1 MATIQRRVVSW
12 VLCGAVAVLG
22 VNVQDAFASS
32 LFVFTTNATSITK
45 TTAVLN
51 AYTTGVTTSSDVSF
65 EYGTS
70 RSFGSQTGS
79 IMVRATGEQANVK
92 LTGLEPGT
100 RYYFRAIISGGGAT
114 DKGTTLSFTTI
125 AQYAHDPANNDN
137 DTTNNNSGNGGSS
150 VVRPA
155 VSTLQPSGVSDWSAI
170 FNATVG
176 NPNGGDVK
184 VWFQY
189 GIEAGNLVST
199 RTQRLSGTQFA
210 ASEAVTGLNPGT
222 LYFVRAVAQNAT
234 GMTIGDIRS
243 FQTTGTGTGTPPP
256 AGSGGSK
263 TLTALTYGT
272 TRLSSSSYRL
282 SGAALTSGEAGNA
295 WIEWGTSVAL
305 GKTTPTMPIAAN
317 TTLQISRDIT
327 GLAAGK
333 TYYYRAVVKTASGSA
348 RGATLSFVVARG
360 TPSGGSGSPL
370 DVDTSKDPVTL
381 TLTVTK
387 NGKDTDGAELNIT
400 TGDRVSVLLTAVNT
414 GNPTQATVSLEM
426 PQGLSFLGGDG
437 ASFDEATHV
446 VTIAAGLQKGVT
458 EKTAEFIA
466 NAMTGDAS
474 LRAKLRMG
482 LKDIYSNTVL
492 LKVAGASVSGGTSS
506 GFWSGILGSGGACS
520 LLWILIIVLVLAF
533 GMIKMYTWLIEKKRE
548 QDEKEPPPTIKLPE

>member
-1 MATIQRRVVSW
+1 MSL
-12 VLCGAVAVLG
+12 VLCGVVVMLTLLG
-22 VNVQDAFASS
+22 VGIQNASASS

-51 AYTTGVTTSSDVSF
+51 AYAVGVTSSSDISF

-79 IMVRATGEQANVK
+79 VTVRGTGEQVAVK

-100 RYYFRAIISGGGAT
+100 RYYFRAIIAGGGAT
-114 DKGTTLSFTTI
+114 DKGTTLSFMTI
-125 AQYAHDPANNDN
+125 AQYARDPGNDDD
-137 DTTNNNSGNGGSS
+137 DTTDNGSGNGGSS
-150 VVRPA
+150 AVRPA

-170 FNATVG
+170 FNATIG

-199 RTQRLSGTQFA
+199 RTQRLSGAQFA

-234 GMTIGDIRS
+234 GMSIGDIRS
-243 FQTTGTGTGTPPP
+243 FQTTGAGTDTPPP
-256 AGSGGSK
+256 GGSGGSS

-282 SGAALTSGEAGNA
+282 SGAALTAAEAGNA
-295 WIEWGTSVAL
+295 WIEWGSTVAL
-305 GKTTPTMPIAAN
+305 GKTTPTLPIAAH

-327 GLAAGK
+327 GLAVGK

-348 RGATLSFVVARG
+348 RGETLSFVTARG

-381 TLTVTK
+381 TLTITK
-387 NGKDTDGAELNIT
+387 NGKETDGAELEIAK
-400 TGDRVSVLLTAVNT
+400 GDRVSVLLTAVNT
-414 GNPTQATVSLEM
+414 GSPTQASVSLEM

-437 ASFDEATHV
+437 ASFDETTRV
-446 VTIAAGLQKGVT
+446 VTIATDLPKGVT

-466 NAMTGDAS
+466 DAMTGNAS
-474 LRAKLRMG
+474 LRAKMRLG
-482 LKDIYSNTVL
+482 LKDIFSNTVL
-492 LKVAGASVSGGTSS
+492 LKSAGASVSGSSS
-506 GFWSGILGSGGACS
+506 GFWSSIFASGGACS

-533 GMIKMYTWLIEKKRE
+533 GMIKLYTWFIEKKRE
-548 QDEKEPPPTIKLPE
+548 RDEKEPPPTIKLPE